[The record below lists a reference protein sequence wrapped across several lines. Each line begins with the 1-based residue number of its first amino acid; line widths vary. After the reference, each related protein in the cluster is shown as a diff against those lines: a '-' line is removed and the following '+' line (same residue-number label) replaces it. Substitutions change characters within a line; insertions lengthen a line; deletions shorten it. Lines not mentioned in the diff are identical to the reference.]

1 MVFFLYLLCIHSL
14 MSGDGSASAPV
25 ESLNRRAAEAAGEV
39 ALLLP
44 RAKAAFDAAIA
55 ETAAVAS
62 RLIADVERAVHA
74 KAAAEALLSG
84 KTGAK
89 PTKLKSETGADG
101 TVFELHEG
109 GMQLHRRTDGA
120 CTVVFGDDSA
130 EAARRKTVGQFPA
143 STGENAVIQIS
154 EGDDRQIVCQFVDTS
169 L

>member
-1 MVFFLYLLCIHSL
+1 

-89 PTKLKSETGADG
+89 PT
-101 TVFELHEG
+101 
-109 GMQLHRRTDGA
+109 
-120 CTVVFGDDSA
+120 
-130 EAARRKTVGQFPA
+130 
-143 STGENAVIQIS
+143 
-154 EGDDRQIVCQFVDTS
+154 
-169 L
+169 